1 MRAYGAFIY
10 MTFGEGF
17 CGTPLN
23 GDNQVRTPDELL
35 QIAVDQFT
43 EAITLATA
51 VGRDDLVA
59 AARIGRARAYLDL
72 DDLDAAI
79 ADAEMVTDIEFE
91 FLATREQGEGRRENS
106 MANRNEL
113 DTNQQSTVAP
123 SYRAVEWKGVP
134 DPRVHVVNTGF
145 VGHDNSTIVWR
156 HDKTPEQGGE
166 GQDVIIASGREAQLI
181 IAEAAALDGDLPRA
195 RAILDAFHTR
205 AGIPAVLE
213 ADIPTQEDVIRHVI
227 EERRRE
233 LFVEGGHRQRDH
245 LRWRGTEYEIP
256 YLGEPG
262 SDHPNGVEQ
271 AGQPYGDTTC
281 FPVARNEQLTG

>member
-1 MRAYGAFIY
+1 VAPGYRDVA
-10 MTFGEGF
+10 
-17 CGTPLN
+17 CK
-23 GDNQVRTPDELL
+23 
-35 QIAVDQFT
+35 AVP
-43 EAITLATA
+43 
-51 VGRDDLVA
+51 VPRVN
-59 AARIGRARAYLDL
+59 
-72 DDLDAAI
+72 
-79 ADAEMVTDIEFE
+79 VTDSG
-91 FLATREQGEGRRENS
+91 FL
-106 MANRNEL
+106 
-113 DTNQQSTVAP
+113 
-123 SYRAVEWKGVP
+123 
-134 DPRVHVVNTGF
+134 
-145 VGHDNSTIVWR
+145 GHDNSTAVWR
-156 HDKTPEQGGE
+156 HDKTPPQGGE

-181 IAEAAALDGDLPRA
+181 IAEAAARDGDLPRA

-213 ADIPTQEDVIRHVI
+213 ADLPTPGGAIRHVI